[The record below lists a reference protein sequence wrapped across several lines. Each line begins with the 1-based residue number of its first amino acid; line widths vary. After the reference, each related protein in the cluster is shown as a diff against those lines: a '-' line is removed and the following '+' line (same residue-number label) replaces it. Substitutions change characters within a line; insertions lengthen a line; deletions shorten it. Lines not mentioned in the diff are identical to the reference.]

1 MTSKNPYEIRLEVM
15 KMAKE
20 MMDAHY
26 NDSMNAWWTV
36 VNNYADRH
44 GMMIDELVKH
54 SEELMKTKPI
64 MYTPREI
71 MDKAQELY
79 GFVTKKE

>member
-79 GFVTKKE
+79 GFVSKKE